1 MTLVPEINKKETK
14 KNARAVLSQYR
25 RLNRIAERAPIDLK
39 SPIITDMPRSGAKNG
54 SQDAFLEWIDAE
66 IERDAIVAALAKLGL
81 VSRQIL
87 YYSFCDLEKRSNY
100 EIGKLIGGYGD
111 KNIEKLKAI
120 ALIEFADAYKK
131 GKLMALKK
139 QGFCRESVGFFD
151 KNPCYYDSVER
162 LRDVVDGLL
171 TNS

>member
-87 YYSFCDLEKRSNY
+87 YYSFCDSEKRSNY
-100 EIGKLIGGYGD
+100 EIGRLLSYSD

-120 ALIEFADAYKK
+120 ALLEFADAYKK
-131 GKLMALKK
+131 GKLTAMEK
-139 QGFCRESVGFFD
+139 
-151 KNPCYYDSVER
+151 
-162 LRDVVDGLL
+162 
-171 TNS
+171 

>member
-39 SPIITDMPRSGAKNG
+39 SPIITDMPRRGAQNG

-100 EIGKLIGGYGD
+100 EIGKLIGGYSD
-111 KNIEKLKAI
+111 KNVEKLKAI
-120 ALIEFADAYKK
+120 ALVEFADAYKK
-131 GKLMALKK
+131 GKLIALKK
-139 QGFCRESVGFFD
+139 
-151 KNPCYYDSVER
+151 
-162 LRDVVDGLL
+162 
-171 TNS
+171 

>member
-54 SQDAFLEWIDAE
+54 SQDAFLESIDAE

-87 YYSFCDLEKRSNY
+87 YYSFCDAEKRSNY
-100 EIGKLIGGYGD
+100 EIGRLLSYSD

-120 ALIEFADAYKK
+120 ALLEFAEAYKK
-131 GKLMALKK
+131 GKLTALEK
-139 QGFCRESVGFFD
+139 
-151 KNPCYYDSVER
+151 
-162 LRDVVDGLL
+162 
-171 TNS
+171 

>member
-87 YYSFCDLEKRSNY
+87 YYSFCDAEKRSNY
-100 EIGKLIGGYGD
+100 EIGRLLSYSD

-120 ALIEFADAYKK
+120 ALLEFADAYKK
-131 GKLMALKK
+131 GKLTALEK
-139 QGFCRESVGFFD
+139 
-151 KNPCYYDSVER
+151 
-162 LRDVVDGLL
+162 
-171 TNS
+171 

>member
-39 SPIITDMPRSGAKNG
+39 SPIITDMPRSGAQNG

-100 EIGKLIGGYGD
+100 EIGNSIGGYSE
-111 KNIEKLKAI
+111 KNIEKLKSI
-120 ALIEFADAYKK
+120 ALVEFAEAYRK
-131 GKLMALKK
+131 GKLISYNK
-139 QGFCRESVGFFD
+139 C
-151 KNPCYYDSVER
+151 
-162 LRDVVDGLL
+162 
-171 TNS
+171 

>member
-66 IERDAIVAALAKLGL
+66 IERDVIVAALAKLGL

-87 YYSFCDLEKRSNY
+87 YYSFCDAEKRSNY
-100 EIGKLIGGYGD
+100 EIGRLLSYSD

-120 ALIEFADAYKK
+120 ALLEFAEAYKK
-131 GKLMALKK
+131 GKLTALEK
-139 QGFCRESVGFFD
+139 
-151 KNPCYYDSVER
+151 
-162 LRDVVDGLL
+162 
-171 TNS
+171 

>member
-87 YYSFCDLEKRSNY
+87 YYSFCDAEKRSNY
-100 EIGKLIGGYGD
+100 EIGRLLSYSD

-120 ALIEFADAYKK
+120 ALLEFAEAYKK
-131 GKLMALKK
+131 GKLTALEK
-139 QGFCRESVGFFD
+139 
-151 KNPCYYDSVER
+151 
-162 LRDVVDGLL
+162 
-171 TNS
+171 